1 MVPGARERGA
11 SIPIAFALVKAIVDH
26 SAALW
31 KLGEADGVKLPDR
44 LELAQRARPLL
55 DRFADRRDA
64 DRLESVL
71 DDAHEIAFDVLP
83 RHEKAERAGF
93 FAFLRALGDAEAI
106 DEERVLSA
114 LGDDA
119 WSRLRRQLEARLD
132 RLDPL
137 RDVFDATVH
146 AGAPMEAVVAALAA
160 YQQLFRNDW
169 ASFATPRPAWVKLA
183 RSLDRADAAKLAPAL
198 IELIR
203 REQSVPGHYGLARLP
218 AKSLWPLFHAWHPS
232 TEAFLIEVLA
242 GKLDNGK
249 SLSATQRKTRR
260 ECLSWFAEEKKLAKL
275 GAALAKRAR

>member
-1 MVPGARERGA
+1 MVPDARERGA

-31 KLGEADGVKLPDR
+31 KLGEADGV
-44 LELAQRARPLL
+44 
-55 DRFADRRDA
+55 
-64 DRLESVL
+64 
-71 DDAHEIAFDVLP
+71 
-83 RHEKAERAGF
+83 
-93 FAFLRALGDAEAI
+93 
-106 DEERVLSA
+106 
-114 LGDDA
+114 
-119 WSRLRRQLEARLD
+119 
-132 RLDPL
+132 
-137 RDVFDATVH
+137 
-146 AGAPMEAVVAALAA
+146 
-160 YQQLFRNDW
+160 
-169 ASFATPRPAWVKLA
+169 
-183 RSLDRADAAKLAPAL
+183 KLAPAL